1 MTTLPRRDG
10 QPRKLPTMR
19 EVAAVAGVGIKTV
32 SRVVNQEAG
41 VSAEL
46 TERVHHAMQ
55 LLGYHHNTAA
65 SNLRRNNN
73 RTATIGLLVDDV
85 SNPFCSELHRAIED
99 IARARNTLVFA
110 GSTDDD
116 PKREEDMALSLA
128 ERRIDGLIAF
138 SANGSRNSFENVS
151 RLGCPIVFVDRP
163 ATTLGADSV
172 TVDNRDGV
180 IKAVQHLARHG
191 HRRIGFLSDL
201 NTIWTASERYAGYV
215 EGLAAEGIRLDSRWV
230 CQNLRD
236 VEAAFIATRQLFQQD
251 KAPTALFTARNTVT
265 VGAIQALQS
274 LGVQRNIAL
283 IGFDDIPLADL
294 LEPRISVVAQDP
306 TAIGQKAVELLFARI
321 DGDTQ
326 PAQHIVVPTHFLSRG
341 SGEIVA
347 TGH

>member
-1 MTTLPRRDG
+1 
-10 QPRKLPTMR
+10 MR
-19 EVAAVAGVGIKTV
+19 EVAALAGVSLKTV

-46 TERVHHAMQ
+46 TERVNKAVQ
-55 LLGYHHNTAA
+55 LLGYHHNSAA

-116 PKREEDMALSLA
+116 PQREEDMALSLA

-138 SANGSRNSFENVS
+138 SANDDHNSLERVS

-163 ATTLGADSV
+163 ATIAGADSV
-172 TVDNRDGV
+172 TVDNREGV
-180 IKAVQHLARHG
+180 TCAIKHLAQHG
-191 HRRIGFLSDL
+191 HQRIGFLSDL
-201 NTIWTASERYAGYV
+201 RSIWTASERYAGFV
-215 EGLAAEGIRLDSRWV
+215 EGLAANGLRLDGRWV
-230 CQNLRD
+230 RQDLRD
-236 VEAAFIATRQLFQQD
+236 VASVFRATQQLLQQD
-251 KAPTALFTARNTVT
+251 EKDERPTALFTARNIVT
-265 VGAIQALQS
+265 VGAIQALQA
-274 LGVQRNIAL
+274 LRLQHQVAL

-294 LEPRISVVAQDP
+294 LEPRVSVVAQDP

-321 DGDTQ
+321 DGDLQ
-326 PAQHIVVPTHFLSRG
+326 PAQHIVVPTRFLPRG
-341 SGEIVA
+341 SGEIGA
-347 TGH
+347 RR